1 MSSPLLNIL
10 FLCTGNSARSII
22 AEGILRKKGGSD
34 FQAYSA
40 GSQPAGQ
47 PNPYALVVLR
57 NHDIDTAFAR
67 SKRWD
72 IFADPTGLKGDLII
86 TACDNAAGETCP
98 VWPSHPSSA
107 HWGVADP
114 AAIRG
119 SYADIATAFQA
130 TYREM
135 TTWSGLP
142 KEANPTSQTIGS
154 LARSIGQR
162 GAKKYE

>member
-1 MSSPLLNIL
+1 MSSPLLNVL

-22 AEGILRKKGGSD
+22 AEGILGKKGGSD

-57 NHDIDTAFAR
+57 NHGIDTGFAR

-72 IFADPTGLKGDLII
+72 IFANPTGLKMDLII
-86 TACDNAAGETCP
+86 TVCDNAAGETCP
-98 VWPSHPSSA
+98 AWPGHPSSA

-119 SYADIATAFQA
+119 SHEDIATAFQT

-135 TTWSGLP
+135 TTWIGLLI
-142 KEANPTSQTIGS
+142 EANPTSQTIGS
-154 LARSIGQR
+154 IARSIGQR
-162 GAKKYE
+162 EAKQYE

>member
-1 MSSPLLNIL
+1 MSSPLLNVL

-57 NHDIDTAFAR
+57 NHGIDTGFAR

-72 IFADPTGLKGDLII
+72 IFANPTGLKMDLII
-86 TACDNAAGETCP
+86 TVCDNAAGETCP
-98 VWPSHPSSA
+98 AWPGHPSSA

-119 SYADIATAFQA
+119 SHEDIATAFQT

-135 TTWSGLP
+135 ATWIGLLI
-142 KEANPTSQTIGS
+142 EANPTSQTIGS
-154 LARSIGQR
+154 IARSIGQR
-162 GAKKYE
+162 EEKQYE

>member
-1 MSSPLLNIL
+1 MSSPLLNVL

-57 NHDIDTAFAR
+57 NHGIDTGFAR

-72 IFADPTGLKGDLII
+72 IFANPTGLKMDLII
-86 TACDNAAGETCP
+86 TVCDNAAGETCP
-98 VWPSHPSSA
+98 VWPGHPSSA
-107 HWGVADP
+107 HWGVAAP

-119 SYADIATAFQA
+119 SHEDIATAFQT

-135 TTWSGLP
+135 TTWIGLLI
-142 KEANPTSQTIGS
+142 EANPTLPTIGS
-154 LARSIGQR
+154 LARSIAQR
-162 GAKKYE
+162 EAKKYE

>member
-1 MSSPLLNIL
+1 MSSPLLNVL

-40 GSQPAGQ
+40 GSQPASQ

-57 NHDIDTAFAR
+57 NHGIDTGFAR

-72 IFADPTGLKGDLII
+72 IFADPTGLKMDLII
-86 TACDNAAGETCP
+86 TVCDNAAGETCP
-98 VWPSHPSSA
+98 VWPGHPSSA

-119 SYADIATAFQA
+119 SHEDIATAFQT

-135 TTWSGLP
+135 ATWIGLLI
-142 KEANPTSQTIGS
+142 EANPTSQTIGS
-154 LARSIGQR
+154 IARSIGQR
-162 GAKKYE
+162 EEKQYE

>member
-1 MSSPLLNIL
+1 M
-10 FLCTGNSARSII
+10 
-22 AEGILRKKGGSD
+22 
-34 FQAYSA
+34 
-40 GSQPAGQ
+40 
-47 PNPYALVVLR
+47 LR

-72 IFADPTGLKGDLII
+72 IFANATGLKMDLII
-86 TACDNAAGETCP
+86 TVCDNAAGETCP
-98 VWPSHPSSA
+98 VWPDHPFSA

-119 SYADIATAFQA
+119 SHADIATAFQT

-135 TTWSGLP
+135 TTWIGLLI
-142 KEANPTSQTIGS
+142 EVNPTSQTLGS

-162 GAKKYE
+162 EAQKYE

>member
-57 NHDIDTAFAR
+57 NHGIDTGFAR

-72 IFADPTGLKGDLII
+72 IFADPTGLKMDLII
-86 TACDNAAGETCP
+86 TVCDNAAGETCP
-98 VWPSHPSSA
+98 VWPGHPSSA

-119 SYADIATAFQA
+119 SHEDIATAFQT

-135 TTWSGLP
+135 ATWIGLLI
-142 KEANPTSQTIGS
+142 EANPTSQTIGS
-154 LARSIGQR
+154 IARSIGQR
-162 GAKKYE
+162 EEKQYE

>member
-1 MSSPLLNIL
+1 MSSPLLNVL
-10 FLCTGNSARSII
+10 FLCTSNSARSII
-22 AEGILRKKGGSD
+22 AEGILGKKGGSD

-57 NHDIDTAFAR
+57 NHGIDTGFAR

-72 IFADPTGLKGDLII
+72 IFANPIGVKMDLII
-86 TACDNAAGETCP
+86 TVCDNAAGETCP
-98 VWPSHPSSA
+98 AWPGHPSSA

-119 SYADIATAFQA
+119 SHADIATAFQT

-135 TTWSGLP
+135 TTWIGLLI
-142 KEANPTSQTIGS
+142 EANPTSQTIGS
-154 LARSIGQR
+154 IARSIGQR
-162 GAKKYE
+162 EAKQYE

>member
-1 MSSPLLNIL
+1 MSSPLLNVL

-22 AEGILRKKGGSD
+22 AEGILGKKGGSD

-57 NHDIDTAFAR
+57 NHGIDTGFAR

-72 IFADPTGLKGDLII
+72 IFANPTGLKMDLII
-86 TACDNAAGETCP
+86 TVCDNAAGETCP
-98 VWPSHPSSA
+98 AWPGHPSSA

-119 SYADIATAFQA
+119 SHVDIATAFQT

-135 TTWSGLP
+135 TTWIGLLI
-142 KEANPTSQTIGS
+142 EANPTSQTIGS
-154 LARSIGQR
+154 IARSIGQR
-162 GAKKYE
+162 EEKQYE

>member
-57 NHDIDTAFAR
+57 NHGIDTGFAR

-72 IFADPTGLKGDLII
+72 IFANPTGLKMDLII
-86 TACDNAAGETCP
+86 TVCDNAAGETCP
-98 VWPSHPSSA
+98 AWPGHPSSA

-119 SYADIATAFQA
+119 SHEDIATAFET

-135 TTWSGLP
+135 TTWIGLLI
-142 KEANPTSQTIGS
+142 EANPTSQTIGS
-154 LARSIGQR
+154 IARSIGQR
-162 GAKKYE
+162 EEKQYE

>member
-1 MSSPLLNIL
+1 MSSPLLNVL

-57 NHDIDTAFAR
+57 NHGIDTGFAR

-72 IFADPTGLKGDLII
+72 IFADPTGLKMDLII
-86 TACDNAAGETCP
+86 TVCDNAAGETCP
-98 VWPSHPSSA
+98 AWPGHPSSA

-119 SYADIATAFQA
+119 SHEDIATAFQT
-130 TYREM
+130 TYQEM
-135 TTWSGLP
+135 TTWIGLLI
-142 KEANPTSQTIGS
+142 EANPTSQTIGS
-154 LARSIGQR
+154 IARSIGQR
-162 GAKKYE
+162 EEKQYE